1 MLSHGDG
8 AMGNT
13 AMIGKTNTIEFLL
26 SNAAKAGRVTR
37 MNGYAALGEVNPTG
51 VVHVET
57 DKGMFELDAD
67 NMAHAEVLMKS
78 WIETGTAKTAR
89 AHMVASDGSL
99 VNSSPIYD
107 FRHYV
112 Y

>member
-1 MLSHGDG
+1 
-8 AMGNT
+8 
-13 AMIGKTNTIEFLL
+13 
-26 SNAAKAGRVTR
+26 
-37 MNGYAALGEVNPTG
+37 
-51 VVHVET
+51 
-57 DKGMFELDAD
+57 MFELDAD

-89 AHMVASDGSL
+89 AHMVSSDGSL